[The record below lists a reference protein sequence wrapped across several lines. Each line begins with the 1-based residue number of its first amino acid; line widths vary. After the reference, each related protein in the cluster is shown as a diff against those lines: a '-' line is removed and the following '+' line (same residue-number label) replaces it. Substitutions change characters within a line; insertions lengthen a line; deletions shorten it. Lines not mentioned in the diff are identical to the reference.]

1 MWCENRQFER
11 KFGVKTEFGVG
22 NLKEDGYVYAGKFKN
37 QKMKKIHL
45 LLMLIPVSIIVMVVS
60 GYRESSHQL
69 YTRKEGFVPDEATA
83 IKIAEAIWLPIY
95 GKQVLERK
103 PYKAELDS
111 TKTKWIVVGTLHK
124 KKGGEPCIVISK
136 SDCKILLVSHGK

>member
-1 MWCENRQFER
+1 
-11 KFGVKTEFGVG
+11 
-22 NLKEDGYVYAGKFKN
+22 
-37 QKMKKIHL
+37 
-45 LLMLIPVSIIVMVVS
+45 MVVS